1 MRTGKEMTE
10 KLHRRLVIAGASVA
24 IGLPAALSASPAA
37 AASDRPHLSVRVFAS
52 GTATMSQPDD
62 ITWLDGTVYVVWQNG
77 VGPMGEPSP
86 TGAIASSVVGYSVS
100 GHRVGTWKVAGHAD
114 GLAADAASHRLIVT
128 VNEDGNSS
136 LFTISPDAPAT
147 DQVRHYHYNLNPL
160 AHGGGTDAV
169 SVYRGVILVSAS
181 APTIA
186 NGPAVYQARLE
197 ASGVAVL
204 QPVFYDNSAAT
215 VANANSSSWGKS
227 VALALTDPDSNQVVP
242 VSSPRFAGDFMLD
255 SQGDQQQVYVDGAGG
270 PTPHLSVLD
279 LSQSVDDTAW
289 ATDVDGTLL
298 VTEGVD
304 NEIFAVTGAFD
315 PGTAFVAVTP
325 GNANNPINRPNY
337 LGRLDLRTGEVT
349 QVVTTI
355 QAKGLLFIP

>member
-1 MRTGKEMTE
+1 MTE
-10 KLHRRLVIAGASVA
+10 KLYRRLVIAGASAA

-37 AASDRPHLSVRVFAS
+37 GATAAARPHLSVRVFAS
-52 GTATMSQPDD
+52 GTATMFHPDD

-77 VGPMGEPSP
+77 VGPMGQPSP
-86 TGAIASSVVGYSVS
+86 TGTTASSVVGYSAS
-100 GHRVGTWKVAGHAD
+100 GHRVATWKVAGHAD

-136 LFTISPDAPAT
+136 LFTISPEAPAT

-160 AHGGGTDAV
+160 AQGGGTDAV

-204 QPVFYDNSAAT
+204 QPVFYDNSTAT
-215 VANANSSSWGKS
+215 VANVNSPTWGKS
-227 VALALTDPDSNQVVP
+227 VALALTDPDSNEVVP
-242 VSSPRFAGDFMLD
+242 TGSPRFAGDFMLD
-255 SQGDQQQVYVDGAGG
+255 SQGDQQQVYLDGAGG

-298 VTEGVD
+298 VTDGVD
-304 NEIFAVTGAFD
+304 NGIFAVTGAFD

-325 GNANNPINRPNY
+325 GSANNPINRPNY